1 MRIAIGIPTY
11 GRQAIVL
18 ETVAELGRLSRPAD
32 RIIVCY
38 ARDEDLPPPD
48 RRPPSVEW
56 LRSEAG
62 LCRQRNRILSEVG
75 DCDVIL
81 FLDDDFLPKPD
92 YLAVIERLFLSRPEV
107 VVATGTVLA
116 DGVTGVG
123 LSFAE
128 GRRILA
134 GDPGS
139 TEPLRVRP
147 VANGYGCN
155 MAMRLP
161 VLRKT
166 GLRFDEKL
174 PLYAWQ
180 EDVELSCRLAAHG
193 SILRV
198 DGARGV
204 HLGVKAGRSPGL
216 QLGYSQVINPLYIA
230 TRVPTYTMR
239 RAVRQI
245 GRNLAANMLYAMRP
259 EPWVDRRGR
268 LHGNLIG
275 LMDAVRGRLSP
286 ERILALGAAARRVAT
301 PSQGLAPA
309 RADRGAGHRAVVSAS
324 GARTRFAPASQ
335 AHESRPMTYQRVPPS

>member
-18 ETVAELGRLSRPAD
+18 ETVAELARLTRPAD

-48 RRPPSVEW
+48 RRPASVEW

-62 LCRQRNRILSEVG
+62 LCRQRNRILAEVG

-92 YLAVIERLFLSRPEV
+92 YLSVMERLFLARPEV

-134 GDPGS
+134 DDPGS
-139 TEPLRVRP
+139 ADPLHVRP

-155 MAMRLP
+155 MAMRLS

-166 GLRFDEKL
+166 GLRFDEQL

-193 SILRV
+193 SIFRV

-230 TRVPTYTMR
+230 TRVPAYTMR

-275 LMDAVRGRLSP
+275 LVDVLRGRLAP
-286 ERILALGAAARRVAT
+286 ERILALGAAARRAT
-301 PSQGLAPA
+301 RTQQDRAPA
-309 RADRGAGHRAVVSAS
+309 GPEHATGLRLSPAAPGPRGSYGAQGH
-324 GARTRFAPASQ
+324 AR
-335 AHESRPMTYQRVPPS
+335 ENRPITYQRVPPS